1 MKKTEFMQNFIFL
14 EKSGKI
20 LFSHEWD
27 TFYDN
32 YKTDEIRNKWFLL
45 DEFSNYLSTNSKK
58 YSNIISFIQFLGDK
72 EKFRDSAIERRIK
85 GELSSLDDYLDTYV
99 FYLETLF
106 SINRDDSVFYIREFE
121 RLEKKGQLNIWL
133 NKTFLRIFQDIKNND
148 LFMTCLKKLILD
160 NTNFSAQFAVKEWF
174 GYLIWLEHE
183 VFKKYF
189 LDLLSFFT
197 DSEKKKRIIDF
208 HEYRWIID
216 FSENYAYD
224 LKLLQIFLD
233 KLNNTNFSDAD
244 LKIIK
249 DFVFSEYIF
258 ACKQYSRKIFND
270 KFIEWLFNFLF
281 KIENTLIIDL
291 INENKEDN
299 SFFNWFGVRFV
310 IKYLN
315 EANIATLLASLKDNV
330 NLLFYVYDALKEK
343 KSPLLKVFFK
353 NEILMKELKK
363 IEKEREEWRRKY
375 EQEDSK
381 RLEEEK
387 KSFLELFDVK
397 GSSYKPKAFQDY
409 YYYLNSGEI
418 EKNFSIE
425 ELNIINKNIEKQI
438 ENYLD
443 ALYINNYKED
453 KIKDILQYEQ
463 KDETSYSVSLNFE
476 FLKWVFRISHH
487 LNISIDKYY
496 KIYILFYPWFLW
508 NNENKILEFLE
519 WKIKKEDIDYIL
531 EVYSKDLHDR
541 AIWFR
546 YYNPQNLCYFYD
558 KFCDI
563 FTSSQKEKLKEI
575 CLEMLQTVKYKNY
588 FLEIYSSLVK
598 KDQFKKLYNE
608 SRFNYFKDIL
618 NPQGDLTEEQRTDFN
633 YALLVNKLLIIKFE
647 DKDALLRR
655 VRQLQ
660 EWEVKC
666 EEKNF
671 YKEEVFYAGRWL
683 YEELCRSVNKDS
695 FSYVFS
701 NIPNIDIRDEMLD
714 LLKRSFELESQ
725 IQKQK
730 ISSDFFLYSNYLKG
744 IFYMYIRNLN
754 NDFLDSKFYHKI
766 VELKLNYK
774 ICNLDLSLVW
784 DTFRIE
790 DKKIWKDLEIFSD
803 LSNEERLFYK
813 NRIEDLTC
821 QLSDAEASL
830 KQYNYLKHITGIMN
844 ASCIIFVEWE
854 ADKIHFDTFF
864 NNFFNGWEKKP
875 FVIPCVW
882 CRIVTHFLQSSE
894 GRELRIPIVWIYDFD
909 GAWVGE
915 YYKMKEEY
923 CPFEENYFK
932 GRSKKHNQKQ
942 IYASLLPIPNN
953 EIKNQVI
960 YEDKK
965 QIYQDYGMEAKFEIE
980 HLFYGIDKRLDSY
993 LFEDEVCVWGGKYK
1007 KLKISDSKK
1016 TEFARNPNGYLQD
1029 KERNLKNIDFER
1041 LYVNFRPIWEMIKRI
1056 ANI

>member
-1 MKKTEFMQNFIFL
+1 MKKFILL
-14 EKSGKI
+14 EKSQKH
-20 LFSHEWD
+20 LSPHEWD
-27 TFYDN
+27 PFYDD
-32 YKTDEIRNKWFLL
+32 YRIEEIRNKAFVLNKL
-45 DEFSNYLSTNSKK
+45 EDYLSVDSRK
-58 YSNIISFIQFLGDK
+58 YWNVISFIQFLGDK
-72 EKFRDSAIERRIK
+72 ENFRDTTIAKRIK
-85 GELSSLDDYLDTYV
+85 EELNNIIDYPHVYA

-106 SINRDDSVFYIREFE
+106 SINRDDSAFYIAEFKERE
-121 RLEKKGQLNIWL
+121 RRNQLNTSL
-133 NKTFLRIFQDIKNND
+133 SKKFLRIFQDLKNND

-174 GYLIWLEHE
+174 EYLIWLEHE

-197 DSEKKKRIIDF
+197 HSEKKKRIIDF

-291 INENKEDN
+291 INENKEDD

-315 EANIATLLASLKDNV
+315 EANIATLLASLKDNL
-330 NLLFYVYDALKEK
+330 NLLFYIYDALKEQEK
-343 KSPLLKVFFK
+343 ESLLQVFLK
-353 NEILMKELKK
+353 NKALIKELKK
-363 IEKEREEWRRKY
+363 IEKERGKWRRKY
-375 EQEDSK
+375 QQQESK
-381 RLEEEK
+381 RIEKEK
-387 KSFLELFDVK
+387 KSFLELFNVK
-397 GSSYKPKAFQDY
+397 DSSYNPKAFQDY
-409 YYYLNSGEI
+409 YYYLSNSEI
-418 EKNFSIE
+418 EKKFSIE

-438 ENYLD
+438 GNYLNG
-443 ALYINNYKED
+443 LYIDNYNED
-453 KIKDILQYEQ
+453 KINDILHYEQ
-463 KDETSYSVSLNFE
+463 KDETSYSYSRNFE
-476 FLKWVFRISHH
+476 FLKWVFKISDY
-487 LNISIDKYY
+487 LNIQIDQYY

-508 NNENKILEFLE
+508 DDQNKILEFLD
-519 WKIKKEDIDYIL
+519 WKITKEDIDYIL
-531 EVYSKDLHDR
+531 KVYSEDLHDK

-546 YYNPQNLCYFYD
+546 YYNPQNLCYFYN
-558 KFCDI
+558 KFSDI
-563 FTSSQKEKLKEI
+563 FVPSQKKKLEQI
-575 CLEMLQTVKYKNY
+575 CLEMLQRVKYKNL

-598 KDQFKKLYNE
+598 KNQFKKLYNE
-608 SRFNYFKDIL
+608 SRLNYFKDIL
-618 NPQGDLTEEQRTDFN
+618 KPQQDLTDEQRTDFN
-633 YALLVNKLLIIKFE
+633 YALLVNKVLILKFE

-655 VRQLQ
+655 VRQVQ
-660 EWEVKC
+660 EGGVECKERDFY
-666 EEKNF
+666 EEQ
-671 YKEEVFYAGRWL
+671 VFYVGGWL
-683 YEELCRSVNKDS
+683 YEELRHSVDEDS

-701 NIPNIDIRDEMLD
+701 NIPNIDIRDKMLD
-714 LLKRSFELESQ
+714 LLKKSFEIESQ
-725 IQKQK
+725 IQNQK
-730 ISSDFFLYSNYLKG
+730 ISSDFLLYSNYLKG
-744 IFYMYIRNLN
+744 IFYMYIKNLN
-754 NDFLDSKFYHKI
+754 NDFLDSNFYHKI
-766 VELKLNYK
+766 VELKWNYK
-774 ICNLDLSLVW
+774 TCNLDLLLVC
-784 DTFRIE
+784 DAFSIE

-813 NRIEDLTC
+813 NCIKDLTD

-894 GRELRIPIVWIYDFD
+894 GRDLRIPIVWIYDFD
-909 GAWVGE
+909 GAWVRE

-932 GRSKKHNQKQ
+932 GISKKHNQKQ

-953 EIKNQVI
+953 EIQNQVI

-965 QIYQDYGMEAKFEIE
+965 KIYQDYGMEAKFQIE
-980 HLFYGIDKRLDSY
+980 HLFYGIDERLDSY
-993 LFEDEVCVWGGKYK
+993 LFEDEVCIWGGKYK